1 MNAIQKTLILNGI
14 YCLSWLPGI
23 VVLAILAGLI
33 MLDTIIVDGPHPL
46 ASKNPQIVLKNSLNN
61 SGEIEREKKK
71 NDKKLSETWNS
82 SLSNQFKSS

>member
-1 MNAIQKTLILNGI
+1 MNAIKKTLILKGI

-46 ASKNPQIVLKNSLNN
+46 ASKNPQIVLENSLNN
-61 SGEIEREKKK
+61 SGEIERKKK
-71 NDKKLSETWNS
+71 NDKKL
-82 SLSNQFKSS
+82 